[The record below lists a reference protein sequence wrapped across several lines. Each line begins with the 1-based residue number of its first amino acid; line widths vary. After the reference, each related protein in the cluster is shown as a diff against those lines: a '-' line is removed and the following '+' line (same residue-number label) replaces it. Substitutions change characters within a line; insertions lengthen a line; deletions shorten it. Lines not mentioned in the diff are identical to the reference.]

1 MNRPY
6 VMLNAAM
13 TLDGKISTVKGDSR
27 ISCDEDLDRV
37 HRLRKEV
44 DAIMVGIGTVL
55 ADDSRLTVRRVEGE
69 NPIRVVVDSDAKVPS
84 EARVLDDSSDTI
96 VAISEKADKDDL
108 ERLRS
113 LNAQV
118 VVKGKEVVDLPE
130 LLEVLSDQDVKK
142 LLLEGGSELNWSM
155 LSLGLVDEVRV
166 AVHPVIVGGREAK
179 SLVGGKGFERVT
191 EGVELDL
198 VRTREV
204 GEDLLLI
211 YEVRESSSD

>member
-6 VMLNAAM
+6 VILNAAM
-13 TLDGKISTVKGDSR
+13 TLDGKISTTKGDSR

-55 ADDSRLTVRRVEGE
+55 ADDSRLTVRKVEGE
-69 NPIRVVVDSDAKVPS
+69 NPIRVVVDSDARVPS
-84 EARVLDDSSDTI
+84 EARVLDESSDTI
-96 VAISEKADKDDL
+96 VAVSEKADKDDL

-118 VVKGKEVVDLPE
+118 VVKGKEEVDLPE

-166 AVHPVIVGGREAK
+166 AVHPVIVGGRGAK
-179 SLVGGKGFERVT
+179 SLAEGKGFERVS
-191 EGVELDL
+191 EGIELDL